1 MLAAQTETIRRFGG
15 ERYTS
20 TELDLLG
27 RGIWRLLRQAERAET
42 TFGSGGGADLA
53 PDGQPEPIETTVT
66 IRI

>member
-42 TFGSGGGADLA
+42 ADADDA
-53 PDGQPEPIETTVT
+53 PDDDADPVETTVT